1 MKTRKVVSRV
11 RWSCALL
18 IFAVVSLMA
27 YLPASAACS
36 GLKGTF
42 LQPTK
47 AQIARPAAEWQQLF
61 DELRAIGIN
70 TLFLQWT
77 VLDRKPLFQTAR
89 HEATNPPLASILDLA
104 ARSGI
109 RVWIGL
115 AMDSSYWEE
124 IKQTPELLRPY
135 FRRRL
140 QDLAGFLD
148 DLNTTT
154 AGAAFAGWYIP
165 DEIDDRTWLDSGK
178 RSILKKYL
186 AETVALLK
194 ARRPGSK
201 VAISGFS
208 NSFADPDLLA
218 SFWAD
223 VIRASGI
230 DLLLFQ
236 DGVGEGK
243 VALED
248 IGLYY
253 TALDRAVRS
262 VGAQM
267 GAVVELFSL
276 MPDGRRQPAMI
287 GRIRAQIAVANRLT
301 SFPAV
306 AFSIP
311 DYMSSSRGA
320 AGKRSARQLSIG
332 KEQLRLTQLPSAGIV
347 LSPLAGGASGARQV
361 SLPER
366 ASSVPHGRSRAA
378 VV

>member
-1 MKTRKVVSRV
+1 LKTRKMVSRI
-11 RWSCALL
+11 RWSCSLL
-18 IFAVVSLMA
+18 IFAAVTLTA
-27 YLPASAACS
+27 NLPASAACP

-42 LQPTK
+42 LQLTK

-61 DELRAIGIN
+61 DELRTIGIN
-70 TLFLQWT
+70 AIFLQWT
-77 VLDRKPLFQTAR
+77 VLDKKPLFQTAR
-89 HEATNPPLASILDLA
+89 HETAADTPLASILDLA

-109 RVWIGL
+109 RVWVGL

-148 DLNTTT
+148 DLNATT
-154 AGAAFAGWYIP
+154 AGAPFAGWYIP

-218 SFWAD
+218 SFWGD

-253 TALDRAVRS
+253 EALDRAVRNA
-262 VGAQM
+262 GAQL
-267 GAVVELFSL
+267 GAVVELFTL
-276 MPDGRRQPAMI
+276 MPDGRRLPAMV
-287 GRIRAQIAVANRLT
+287 GRIRAQIAAANRLT

-311 DYMSSSRGA
+311 DYMSH
-320 AGKRSARQLSIG
+320 
-332 KEQLRLTQLPSAGIV
+332 
-347 LSPLAGGASGARQV
+347 LAGRQASDLL
-361 SLPER
+361 SNFL
-366 ASSVPHGRSRAA
+366 SVQKGCRS
-378 VV
+378 

>member
-1 MKTRKVVSRV
+1 VKTRKVVSRI
-11 RWSCALL
+11 RWSGALL
-18 IFAVVSLMA
+18 IFAAVSLTA
-27 YLPASAACS
+27 YLPASAACP

-77 VLDRKPLFQTAR
+77 VLDQKPVFQIAR
-89 HEATNPPLASILDLA
+89 HETAADTPLASILDLA

-109 RVWIGL
+109 RVWVGL

-124 IKQTPELLRPY
+124 IKQTPELLKPY
-135 FRRRL
+135 FRKRL

-148 DLNTTT
+148 DLNATT
-154 AGAAFAGWYIP
+154 AGAPFAGWYIP
-165 DEIDDRTWLDSGK
+165 DEIDDRTWLDPVK
-178 RSILKKYL
+178 RAVLKKYL
-186 AETVALLK
+186 AETVRQLR

-218 SFWAD
+218 SFWTD
-223 VIRASGI
+223 VIRAAGI

-253 TALDRAVRS
+253 AALDRGVRS
-262 VGAQM
+262 VGAQL
-267 GAVVELFSL
+267 GAVVELFRL

-287 GRIRAQIAVANRLT
+287 GRIREQMAAANRLT

-311 DYMSSSRGA
+311 DYMSR
-320 AGKRSARQLSIG
+320 
-332 KEQLRLTQLPSAGIV
+332 
-347 LSPLAGGASGARQV
+347 LAGQQAGDLLSNFLSAQKGC
-361 SLPER
+361 
-366 ASSVPHGRSRAA
+366 RS
-378 VV
+378 

>member
-1 MKTRKVVSRV
+1 MKTRKTVSWIRCT
-11 RWSCALL
+11 WAIL
-18 IFAVVSLMA
+18 IFSATFTMA
-27 YLPASAACS
+27 DPQIEAACF

-42 LQPTK
+42 LQLTD
-47 AQIARPAAEWQQLF
+47 AQLARPVAEWRQLF
-61 DELRAIGIN
+61 EESRKIGIN

-77 VLDRKPLFQTAR
+77 VLDRKPLFQQAR
-89 HEATNPPLASILDLA
+89 HETDPGTPLAAILDLA
-104 ARSGI
+104 AQSGI
-109 RVWIGL
+109 RVWFGL
-115 AMDSSYWEE
+115 ALDSSYWEE
-124 IKQTPELLRPY
+124 IKQSPDMLRPY

-140 QDLAGFLD
+140 QDLTGFLD
-148 DLNTTT
+148 DLNAAA
-154 AGAAFAGWYIP
+154 AGAPFAGWYIA
-165 DEIDDRTWLDSGK
+165 DEIDDRTWLEPHK

-186 AETVALLK
+186 ADTVALLR

-208 NSFADPDLLA
+208 NSFAYPDQLA

-243 VALED
+243 VALEN

-253 TALDRAVRS
+253 GALDSAVRG
-262 VGAQM
+262 VGAQL

-276 MPDGRRQPAMI
+276 TPDGHRLPAMV
-287 GRIRAQIAVANRLT
+287 GRIRQQLATASRLT

-311 DYMSSSRGA
+311 DYMSHF
-320 AGKRSARQLSIG
+320 AGRQAGDLLSNFLSLQKSCRS
-332 KEQLRLTQLPSAGIV
+332 
-347 LSPLAGGASGARQV
+347 
-361 SLPER
+361 
-366 ASSVPHGRSRAA
+366 
-378 VV
+378 

>member
-1 MKTRKVVSRV
+1 MTIRKAVSRI
-11 RWSCALL
+11 RWSCAFL
-18 IFAVVSLMA
+18 IFAAVSLTGH
-27 YLPASAACS
+27 LPASAACS

-42 LQPTK
+42 LQLTD
-47 AQIARPAAEWQQLF
+47 AQLARPAAEWQQLF
-61 DELRAIGIN
+61 DELRSIGIN

-89 HEATNPPLASILDLA
+89 HETAVYTPLASILDLA

-109 RVWIGL
+109 HVWVGL

-124 IKQTPELLRPY
+124 IKQAPELLKPY
-135 FRRRL
+135 FRRRV
-140 QDLAGFLD
+140 QEMAGFLD
-148 DLNTTT
+148 SLNATT
-154 AGAAFAGWYIP
+154 AGAPFAGWYIP
-165 DEIDDRTWLDSGK
+165 DEIDDRTWLDPDK
-178 RSILKKYL
+178 RTVLKRYL

-253 TALDRAVRS
+253 EALDRAVLNA
-262 VGAQM
+262 GAQL
-267 GAVVELFSL
+267 GAVVELFTL
-276 MPDGRRQPAMI
+276 MPDGRRVPAMV
-287 GRIRAQIAVANRLT
+287 GRIQAQMAAANRLT

-311 DYMSSSRGA
+311 DYMSHL
-320 AGKRSARQLSIG
+320 AGRQASNLLTNFLSARRG
-332 KEQLRLTQLPSAGIV
+332 C
-347 LSPLAGGASGARQV
+347 
-361 SLPER
+361 
-366 ASSVPHGRSRAA
+366 RS
-378 VV
+378 

>member
-1 MKTRKVVSRV
+1 MKTRKVVLRI
-11 RWSCALL
+11 RWSCSIL
-18 IFAVVSLMA
+18 IFAATFLMA
-27 YLPASAACS
+27 DPHAEAACQ

-42 LQPTK
+42 LQLTD
-47 AQIARPAAEWQQLF
+47 AQLARPAAEWRQLF
-61 DELRAIGIN
+61 DDLRTIGIN

-77 VLDRKPLFQTAR
+77 VLDRKPLFRTAR
-89 HEATNPPLASILDLA
+89 YEPAANTPLASILDLA
-104 ARSGI
+104 AQSGI
-109 RVWIGL
+109 RVWFGL
-115 AMDSSYWEE
+115 ALDSSYWEE

-148 DLNTTT
+148 DLNATT
-154 AGAAFAGWYIP
+154 AGAPFAGWYIP
-165 DEIDDRTWLDSGK
+165 DEIDDRTWLDPGK
-178 RSILKKYL
+178 RAVLKRYL

-218 SFWAD
+218 SFWVD

-243 VALED
+243 VALEN

-253 TALDRAVRS
+253 GALDRAVRS
-262 VGAQM
+262 VGAQL

-276 MPDGRRQPAMI
+276 TPDGRRLPAMV
-287 GRIRAQIAVANRLT
+287 GRIREQITAANRLT
-301 SFPAV
+301 SFPTI

-311 DYMSSSRGA
+311 DYMSH
-320 AGKRSARQLSIG
+320 
-332 KEQLRLTQLPSAGIV
+332 
-347 LSPLAGGASGARQV
+347 LAGRQASDLL
-361 SLPER
+361 SNFL
-366 ASSVPHGRSRAA
+366 ASQKGCHG
-378 VV
+378 

>member
-1 MKTRKVVSRV
+1 MKTRKVVSLI
-11 RWSCALL
+11 RWSSAIL
-18 IFAVVSLMA
+18 IFAAVSLIA
-27 YLPASAACS
+27 NSPAGAAAGAACQ
-36 GLKGTF
+36 GLQGTF
-42 LQPTK
+42 LQLTEV
-47 AQIARPAAEWQQLF
+47 QIARPAAEWRQLF
-61 DELRAIGIN
+61 DELRTIGIN

-89 HEATNPPLASILDLA
+89 NETRANTPLGSILDLA
-104 ARSGI
+104 AQSGI
-109 RVWIGL
+109 RVWFGL
-115 AMDSSYWEE
+115 ALDSSYWEE
-124 IKQTPELLRPY
+124 IKQPADLLRPY

-148 DLNTTT
+148 DLNAAT
-154 AGAAFAGWYIP
+154 AGAPFAGWYIP

-178 RSILKKYL
+178 RAVLKKYL
-186 AETVALLK
+186 TETVALLR

-243 VALED
+243 VALD
-248 IGLYY
+248 NIGLYY
-253 TALDRAVRS
+253 EALDRAVRS
-262 VGAQM
+262 AGAQL
-267 GAVVELFSL
+267 GAVVELFTL
-276 MPDGRRQPAMI
+276 MPDGRRLPAMA
-287 GRIRAQIAVANRLT
+287 GRIRAQMAAANRLT

-311 DYMSSSRGA
+311 DYMSH
-320 AGKRSARQLSIG
+320 
-332 KEQLRLTQLPSAGIV
+332 
-347 LSPLAGGASGARQV
+347 LAGRQAGDLL
-361 SLPER
+361 SNFL
-366 ASSVPHGRSRAA
+366 SSQKSCRS
-378 VV
+378 

>member
-1 MKTRKVVSRV
+1 
-11 RWSCALL
+11 
-18 IFAVVSLMA
+18 MA
-27 YLPASAACS
+27 DPHAEAACQ

-42 LQPTK
+42 LQLTD
-47 AQIARPAAEWQQLF
+47 AQLARPAAEWRQLF
-61 DELRAIGIN
+61 GELRTIGIN

-89 HEATNPPLASILDLA
+89 HETTANAPLAPILDLA
-104 ARSGI
+104 AQSGI
-109 RVWIGL
+109 RVWFGL
-115 AMDSSYWEE
+115 ALDSSYWEE
-124 IKQTPELLRPY
+124 IKQSPELLRPY
-135 FRRRL
+135 FRGRL

-148 DLNTTT
+148 ELNATT
-154 AGAAFAGWYIP
+154 AGAPFAGWYIP
-165 DEIDDRTWLDSGK
+165 DEIDDRTWLDPSK
-178 RSILKKYL
+178 RAVLKRYL

-243 VALED
+243 VALEN

-253 TALDRAVRS
+253 GALDRAVRS
-262 VGAQM
+262 VGAQL

-276 MPDGRRQPAMI
+276 MPDGRRLPAMA
-287 GRIRAQIAVANRLT
+287 GRIREQIAAANQLT
-301 SFPAV
+301 SFPTI

-311 DYMSSSRGA
+311 DYMSH
-320 AGKRSARQLSIG
+320 
-332 KEQLRLTQLPSAGIV
+332 
-347 LSPLAGGASGARQV
+347 LAGRQAGDLL
-361 SLPER
+361 SNFL
-366 ASSVPHGRSRAA
+366 SSQKGCRG
-378 VV
+378 